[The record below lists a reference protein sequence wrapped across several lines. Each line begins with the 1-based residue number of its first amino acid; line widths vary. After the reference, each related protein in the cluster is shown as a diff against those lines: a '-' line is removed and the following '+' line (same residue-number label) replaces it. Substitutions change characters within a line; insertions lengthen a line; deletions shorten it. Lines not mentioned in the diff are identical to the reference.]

1 MADDAVIIERCRNGD
16 LGQLEVLVNR
26 YGSRLYG
33 LCIKLSRNEADAD
46 DLFQDTWVRVMD
58 HINRFEPGK
67 RFLPWIFTIC
77 LNRYRDR
84 HRKRKRWSLKVTGKP
99 VLPDGQDGLEI
110 APDIKPLADD
120 QLIKADQLNRLQHC
134 LNRLDDSLRIPVLL
148 YYYRSFTMEEIAGMM
163 DIPDGMVKSRLS
175 RARNLLKE
183 LMED

>member
-1 MADDAVIIERCRNGD
+1 MADDTVIIEQCRNGD

-33 LCIKLSRNEADAD
+33 LCLKLSRDPADAD

-67 RFLPWIFTIC
+67 RFLPWLFTIC

-84 HRKRKRWSLKVTGKP
+84 YRKKKRWSLKVAGNP
-99 VLPDGQDGLEI
+99 VLPDGRDGVEI
-110 APDIKPLADD
+110 ARDHRPLADE
-120 QLIKADQLNRLQHC
+120 QLMESDRLKRLQHC

-148 YYYRSFTMEEIAGMM
+148 YYYRSFTLEEIGEMM
-163 DIPDGMVKSRLS
+163 DIPEGTVKSRLS